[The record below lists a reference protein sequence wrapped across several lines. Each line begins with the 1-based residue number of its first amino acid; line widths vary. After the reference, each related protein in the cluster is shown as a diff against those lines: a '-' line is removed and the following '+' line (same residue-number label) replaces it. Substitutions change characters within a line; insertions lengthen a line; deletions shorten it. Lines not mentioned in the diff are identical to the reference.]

1 MFGLSKDERN
11 FKEAK
16 AYIEAQSANLENRKL
31 TFEDGLAILS
41 IGYLE
46 LNKIFKNNYQEP
58 DIEEI
63 KGELNL
69 YFNEFKETR
78 DIIKKSYEAITPK
91 DEEDFLKNISAFLF
105 VEKFF
110 KDDISDLVISIL
122 VKRVEEKF
130 FPNARLL
137 GDKFYQKFYAY
148 GTGLYSIGYIGRN
161 LHAYEDWEQIDRRG
175 YEIEGAIRFYKVFRL
190 LREHKLKSK
199 INDYK
204 DEKAFLTNL

>member
-16 AYIEAQSANLENRKL
+16 AYIEAQSVSLENRKL

-46 LNKIFKNNYQEP
+46 LNKTFKNDYQEP
-58 DIEEI
+58 DIEGI

-69 YFNEFKETR
+69 YFDEFKETK
-78 DIIKKSYEAITPK
+78 DIIKKSYEAITSK

-105 VEKFF
+105 VENFF
-110 KDDISDLVISIL
+110 KDDVSDLVISIL
-122 VKRVEEKF
+122 VQRVEEKF
-130 FPNARLL
+130 FPNAGLV
-137 GDKFYQKFYAY
+137 GNKFYQKFLAF
-148 GTGLYSIGYIGRN
+148 GTLLYSIGYIGRS

-175 YEIEGAIRFYKVFRL
+175 YEIEGAIKFYKVFRL

-199 INDYK
+199 INGYK